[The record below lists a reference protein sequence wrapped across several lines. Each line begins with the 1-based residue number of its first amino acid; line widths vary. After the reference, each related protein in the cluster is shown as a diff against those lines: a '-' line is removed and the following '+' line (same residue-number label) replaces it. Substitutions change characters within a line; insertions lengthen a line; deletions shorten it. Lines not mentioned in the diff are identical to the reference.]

1 MNNENKE
8 NLVRLDSFIIE
19 VALAEYIN
27 KYCNNKA
34 PCALR
39 VSKMLKLI
47 AKEKAKL
54 TPTHILS
61 ISGMDILVDFL
72 RNFSEGI
79 FNYKDDP
86 LQQLERGEK
95 YISAILDKSQLGYFT
110 QRMIRKIAILKQHYS
125 SYQPKDLEN
134 LPLKKKHRVL
144 LRLFTKHHGKVS
156 NFLLAKSLN
165 PKLTQDDYYQ
175 RKPSRNKAKNRL
187 NNVLKTLK
195 KHLKEIGYAI
205 VINRKSDAR
214 TLVYVG
220 VIKKQ

>member
-8 NLVRLDSFIIE
+8 DLVRLDSFIIE

-54 TPTHILS
+54 TPAHILD

-72 RNFSEGI
+72 RNFSGGI
-79 FNYKDDP
+79 FNFQDDP
-86 LQQLERGEK
+86 LQQLERGKK
-95 YISAILDKSQLGYFT
+95 YISVILDKFQLDYFI
-110 QRMIRKIAILKQHYS
+110 QRMNRKIAILKQHYS
-125 SYQPKDLEN
+125 SYQPKDLKN
-134 LPLKKKHRVL
+134 LSLKKKHKAL
-144 LRLFTKHHGKVS
+144 LRLFTKHNDAVS

-165 PKLTQDDYYQ
+165 SKLTQNDYYQ
-175 RKPSRNKAKNRL
+175 CTKNPQEAFKRNWL
-187 NNVLKTLK
+187 
-195 KHLKEIGYAI
+195 
-205 VINRKSDAR
+205 
-214 TLVYVG
+214 
-220 VIKKQ
+220 